1 MKTLIID
8 GNNLIHRTFWTA
20 KTQSQ
25 RTNTDTPD
33 QINNFHIYFTLNAI
47 FSYVSKF
54 IPDKTILVWDEKKEY
69 QVNER
74 KELFSEYKGNR
85 SADSSPH
92 QNNSIIKEVASFL
105 GIPSIFPKQYEA
117 DDIVSHICRYT
128 HGEKIIV
135 SVDKDF
141 LQLIDK
147 QITLYDP
154 IRKASFT
161 FDNFEEKT
169 GYKDTKTWLT
179 AKCLLGDK
187 SDNVPGIAK
196 FGKAKV
202 AKYIEG
208 SLQLSEEETIIFQR
222 NHSLFN
228 LSHLTPEH
236 EESTYYKEQ
245 LDAPVNA
252 DWSSFI
258 QACKER
264 SFHSILKKKE
274 SWYNTFF
281 LRNKLMSL
289 FK

>member
-128 HGEKIIV
+128 PGEKIIV

-169 GYKDTKTWLT
+169 GYRDTKTWLE

-222 NHSLFN
+222 NYSLFN
-228 LSHLTPEH
+228 LTHLTPDH
-236 EESTYYKEQ
+236 EETNYYKEQ
-245 LDAPVNA
+245 LDAPVTA